1 MIQNNNKLK
10 NFEKMEHVMKYKT
23 KSVFNSHPIQYL
35 KVNKKNIQN
44 NNPINSGKIEENNMK
59 FLNNRQFGNDL
70 TTILKNE
77 IKPQNQKAPSNNI
90 NNNNQNQNKVNN
102 IFLIIFIIQAQ
113 IYIKKLSPSSQIIQ
127 KVNKQRLKIN
137 NTKKPSS
144 IYQNKTNLILDK
156 RKSSIINNKNIS
168 SYASKHNQNNYND
181 SMIRHKINTKKN
193 NSVCFVSGYQNKKE
207 YLNNYKI
214 NNENTSNNNSELN
227 TTNFELL

>member
-23 KSVFNSHPIQYL
+23 KSVFNSQPIQYL

-44 NNPINSGKIEENNMK
+44 NNPINSGNIEENIK
-59 FLNNRQFGNDL
+59 FLSNRQFGNDL
-70 TTILKNE
+70 TTSLKNE
-77 IKPQNQKAPSNNI
+77 IKPQNQKATS

-102 IFLIIFIIQAQ
+102 IYIIIFSIIQTQ
-113 IYIKKLSPSSQIIQ
+113 IYIKKLSPSSQIIH
-127 KVNKQRLKIN
+127 KVNKKRLKIN
-137 NTKKPSS
+137 NTKKSSS

-168 SYASKHNQNNYND
+168 SYATKHYQNNCNN

-193 NSVCFVSGYQNKKE
+193 NSVCFVSGYQNNKANI
-207 YLNNYKI
+207 NNSKI
-214 NNENTSNNNSELN
+214 NENTSNNNSELN